1 MKRLAVGQTLR
12 TRLVPI
18 AVLVFAVVALS
29 APLALF
35 ALRLHN
41 LRFVARTTASRV
53 AELIAREAQ
62 ERPALWKYDTL
73 KLVDHIRAYRL
84 QADVVDVTIV
94 DRDGEPVGVGHA
106 AGVTACGDRTSTAAT
121 GAQGVALWEEIAIV
135 LDNERVGEVWVGVS
149 TSRARQSAL
158 LLLLP
163 FTVLGLVLAGLLYG
177 LPMRSM
183 GQAERRIVALVGE
196 LEDSRTALA
205 ALNQSLELQVAERSG
220 ELRRANAELKHKEER
235 LRELSSRALAL
246 SESERRAIARELHD
260 SVGQALT
267 AVRIHLTLLDNLA
280 DRDAK
285 GPADRA
291 GALIRQTIDMTD
303 ETIDEV
309 RRAVMR
315 LGPAILDDIGLPEA
329 LERYCDDFAERTRI
343 AVHRAIAPGRAPLSN
358 AVEGALYRIVQE
370 ALTNITKHAAATSVS
385 VELSERDGAVVLT
398 IEDDG
403 RGFTVGSPETSRG
416 HGLSGMRERAELLG
430 GSMTVTSKPGAG
442 TRLCAE
448 LPVARASGGSPPWP
462 VDRLRRSS

>member
-41 LRFVARTTASRV
+41 LRFVARTTAHSV

-73 KLVDHIRAYRL
+73 KLVDHVRAYRL

-94 DRDGEPVGVGHA
+94 DRDGEPIGIGHA
-106 AGVTACGDRTSTAAT
+106 SGVTACGERAATAAI
-121 GAQGVALWEEIAIV
+121 GAQGVALWEEVAIV

-205 ALNQSLELQVAERSG
+205 VLNQSLELQVAERSG
-220 ELRRANAELKHKEER
+220 ELRRANTELTHKEER

-267 AVRIHLTLLDNLA
+267 AIRIHLTLLGNLTEG
-280 DRDAK
+280 DGK
-285 GPADRA
+285 GPGDRA
-291 GALIRQTIDMTD
+291 GALLRQTIDMTD

-329 LERYCDDFAERTRI
+329 LERYCDDFAERTRV
-343 AVHRAIAPGRAPLSN
+343 AVRRSIDPGREPLSN
-358 AVEGALYRIVQE
+358 AVEGALYRVVQE
-370 ALTNITKHAAATSVS
+370 ALTNIARHAAATSVS
-385 VELSERDGAVVLT
+385 VELSERDGAVALT

-403 RGFTVGSPETSRG
+403 RGFTVGSPEASRG

-430 GSMTVTSKPGAG
+430 GSLSITSKPGAG

-448 LPVARASGGSPPWP
+448 LPLARAGGGVRPEA
-462 VDRLRRSS
+462 